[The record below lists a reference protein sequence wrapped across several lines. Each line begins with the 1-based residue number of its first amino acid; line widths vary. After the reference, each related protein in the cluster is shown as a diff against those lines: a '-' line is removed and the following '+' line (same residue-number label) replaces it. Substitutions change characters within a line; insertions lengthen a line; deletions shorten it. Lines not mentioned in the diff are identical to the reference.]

1 LRSKLDWE
9 SLKREPHRN
18 WLHFYRTLLT
28 CRREKIVGLIKDIA
42 QGRAKFKVLAPDAL
56 DVEWP
61 FSKSGSLQLIA
72 NFGDTALA
80 LRNRPHGELLY
91 ATAEEH
97 DPAWKEIPPLAAAW
111 FLNA

>member
-1 LRSKLDWE
+1 ME
-9 SLKREPHRN
+9 
-18 WLHFYRTLLT
+18 FYRNVLK
-28 CRREKIVGLIKDIA
+28 CRRAKIVPLIKDIA
-42 QGRAKFKVLAPDAL
+42 PGRATFEILGPDAL
-56 DVEWP
+56 SVRWP

-80 LRNRPHGELLY
+80 PRSRPDGEPLY
-91 ATAEEH
+91 TTVEKH